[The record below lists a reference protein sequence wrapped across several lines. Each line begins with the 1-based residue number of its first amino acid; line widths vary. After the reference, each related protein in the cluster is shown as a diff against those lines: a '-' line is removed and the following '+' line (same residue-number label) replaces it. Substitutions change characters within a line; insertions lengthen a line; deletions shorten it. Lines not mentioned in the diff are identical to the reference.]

1 MQGTDLFI
9 ERHNAALTQLPSL
22 LNLSLVYSEGTR
34 QLGRD
39 NNITDMGSLSEEI
52 LECLPLG
59 IIVTDSQNTVV
70 SSNSTAREMLGRML
84 RKGDKCDLPATGEF
98 GCNQRQL
105 RITQKPLRCNGQRRN
120 LITLTDVTELALE
133 ITRLKHQCMTDE
145 LTELYNRRGFMN
157 VSQHFIDCARR
168 EGRKLL
174 LIFAD
179 LDGLK
184 KINDTFGHA
193 QGDLAIKDVADVLKT
208 SMRNS
213 DVLARVGGDEFVILT
228 TVAQG
233 EQADSVVA
241 RLKSNIASFNDDR
254 LRPYLLAVSFGT
266 SEVDPESDIELMQ
279 LLARADHRMY
289 EYKRKQRLAS

>member
-1 MQGTDLFI
+1 MQGSDLFI
-9 ERHNAALTQLPSL
+9 ERHNAALSQLPSL
-22 LNLSLVYSEGTR
+22 LNFSLVYRKETQQSG
-34 QLGRD
+34 LD

-59 IIVTDSQNTVV
+59 VLVTDSQNNVIAG
-70 SSNSTAREMLGRML
+70 NHTAREMLGRTL
-84 RKGDKCDLPATGEF
+84 SKGDTCDLPAAGEF
-98 GCNQRQL
+98 RCNQRQL
-105 RITQKPLRCNGQRRN
+105 RITRKPIRCNGQRHN

-133 ITRLKHQCMTDE
+133 IARLKHQSMTDE
-145 LTELYNRRGFMN
+145 LTDLYNRRGFLN
-157 VSQHFIDCARR
+157 VSKHFIDCARR

-233 EQADSVVA
+233 EQADGVVA

-266 SEVDPESDIELMQ
+266 AEVDPESDIDLMQ

-289 EYKRKQRLAS
+289 EYKRQQRLAS